1 MLTGKVLNLAKL
13 DIKSYF
19 IFLLSYFRFMK
30 SKVSQLLISE
40 SIGKVSL
47 LTLKPKETKSVIVL
61 AHGAGAGMTHPFMEN
76 LASQLGDLSIATV
89 RYNFPYMEKQSKRP
103 DVPAIAEKTVG
114 AVLENTQEVFPAT
127 PIFLGGKSF
136 GGRMS
141 SQFVS
146 KQKPSGVK
154 GIVFYGFP
162 LHAPGKPDIPRADHL
177 KSVNIPMLFLQ
188 GTRDALASLPLMEK
202 VCQGLPSA
210 TLVKFEGADHSFKIK
225 KADALN
231 DLVFHTVEWMKKLY

>member
-1 MLTGKVLNLAKL
+1 
-13 DIKSYF
+13 
-19 IFLLSYFRFMK
+19 MK
-30 SKVSQLLISE
+30 SKLSHLLISE

-47 LTLKPKETKSVIVL
+47 LTLKPKETKSVMVL

-76 LASQLGDLSIATV
+76 LAAQLADLSIGKV
-89 RYNFPYMEKQSKRP
+89 RFNFPYMEKGSKRP

-114 AVLENTQEVFPAT
+114 AVLANTQEVFPET

-154 GIVFYGFP
+154 GVVFYGFP
-162 LHAPGKPDIPRADHL
+162 LHAPGKPDMLRADHL
-177 KSVNIPMLFLQ
+177 KSINIPMLFLQ
-188 GTRDALASLPLMEK
+188 GTKDALASLPLIEK

-225 KADALN
+225 KTDAMN
-231 DLVFHTVEWMKKLY
+231 DLILNTAEWMKKLINRK

>member
-1 MLTGKVLNLAKL
+1 
-13 DIKSYF
+13 
-19 IFLLSYFRFMK
+19 MK
-30 SKVSQLLISE
+30 SKLSHLSISE

-47 LTLKPKETKSVIVL
+47 LTLKPMGTKAVMVL
-61 AHGAGAGMTHPFMEN
+61 AHGAGAGMTHAFMEN
-76 LASQLGDLSIATV
+76 LAIKLADRSIGTV
-89 RYNFPYMEKQSKRP
+89 RYNFPYMEKGSKRP
-103 DVPAIAEKTVG
+103 DVPAIAEKTV
-114 AVLENTQEVFPAT
+114 AVVLANTQEVFPEMA
-127 PIFLGGKSF
+127 IFLGGKSF

-141 SQFVS
+141 SQFVA
-146 KQKPSGVK
+146 KQKPSGVN

-188 GTRDALASLPLMEK
+188 GTNDALASLPLMEK

-225 KADALN
+225 KTDALN
-231 DLVFHTVEWMKKLY
+231 DLVLSTAEWMKKLY

>member
-1 MLTGKVLNLAKL
+1 
-13 DIKSYF
+13 
-19 IFLLSYFRFMK
+19 MK
-30 SKVSQLLISE
+30 SKLSHLLISD

-47 LTLKPKETKSVIVL
+47 LTLKPKETKSMIVL
-61 AHGAGAGMTHPFMEN
+61 AHGAGAGMTHAFMEN
-76 LASQLGDLSIATV
+76 LAAQLADASIGTV
-89 RYNFPYMEKQSKRP
+89 RYNFPYMEKGSNRP

-114 AVLENTQEVFPAT
+114 VVLANTQEVFPET

-141 SQFVS
+141 SQFVA

-177 KSVNIPMLFLQ
+177 KSINIPMLFLQ
-188 GTRDALASLPLMEK
+188 GTKDALASLPLMEK

-225 KADALN
+225 KTDALN
-231 DLVFHTVEWMKKLY
+231 DLVLNTSEWMKKLY

>member
-1 MLTGKVLNLAKL
+1 
-13 DIKSYF
+13 
-19 IFLLSYFRFMK
+19 MK
-30 SKVSQLLISE
+30 SKLSHLLISE

-47 LTLKPKETKSVIVL
+47 LTLRPKDTKAVMVL
-61 AHGAGAGMTHPFMEN
+61 AHGAGAGMTHAFMEN
-76 LASQLGDLSIATV
+76 LAAKLADLSIATV
-89 RYNFPYMEKQSKRP
+89 RYNFPYMEKGSKRP

-114 AVLENTQEVFPAT
+114 VVLANTQEVFPEIS
-127 PIFLGGKSF
+127 IFLGGKSF

-141 SQFVS
+141 SQFVA
-146 KQKPSGVK
+146 KQKPSGVN

-188 GTRDALASLPLMEK
+188 GTNDALASLPLMEK

-225 KADALN
+225 KTDALN
-231 DLVFHTVEWMKKLY
+231 DLVLSTAEWMKKLY

>member
-1 MLTGKVLNLAKL
+1 
-13 DIKSYF
+13 
-19 IFLLSYFRFMK
+19 MK
-30 SKVSQLLISE
+30 SKLSQLLISD

-47 LTLKPKETKSVIVL
+47 LTIKPKETKSVMVL

-76 LASQLGDLSIATV
+76 LASQLADHSIGTV

-114 AVLENTQEVFPAT
+114 VVLANTQEVFPET

-141 SQFVS
+141 SQFVA
-146 KQKPSGVK
+146 KQKPSGVY

-162 LHAPGKPDIPRADHL
+162 LHAPGKPDFQRADHL
-177 KSVNIPMLFLQ
+177 KSISIPMLFLQ
-188 GTRDALASLPLMEK
+188 GTNDALATLPMIEK
-202 VCQGLPSA
+202 VCKELPRT

-225 KADALN
+225 KTDAMN
-231 DLVFHTVEWMKKLY
+231 DLVLNTAEWMKKLY

>member
-1 MLTGKVLNLAKL
+1 
-13 DIKSYF
+13 
-19 IFLLSYFRFMK
+19 MK
-30 SKVSQLLISE
+30 SKLSQLLISE

-47 LTLKPKETKSVIVL
+47 LTITPKAMKAILVL

-76 LASQLGDLSIATV
+76 LASQLADLSIGTV
-89 RYNFPYMEKQSKRP
+89 RYNFPYMEKRSKRP
-103 DVPAIAEKTVG
+103 DVPAVAEKTVG
-114 AVLENTQEVFPAT
+114 AVLANTQEVFLRLPV
-127 PIFLGGKSF
+127 FLGGKSF

-146 KQKPSGVK
+146 KQKPSGLG

-162 LHAPGKPDIPRADHL
+162 LHAPGKHEVQRADHL
-177 KSVNIPMLFLQ
+177 KSIHIPMLFLQ

-202 VCQGLPSA
+202 VCQELGSA

-225 KADALN
+225 KGDALN
-231 DLVFHTVEWMKKLY
+231 DLVLHTAEWMKKLY